1 LAKIVTRTDKIHSSP
16 TPVNVVLV
24 QPEIP
29 SNTGNIIRL
38 CANTGAKLH
47 LIGPLEFELNN
58 SKMRRAGLDYHDLC
72 SFNFHRTWNEFISKE
87 NPLTAKSYAITTRGK
102 SCFYQEN
109 FYKNCWIFF
118 GSETKGLSP
127 EHRSFFMSQNHL
139 KIPMQSHSRSLNLGN
154 AVAVCVYEIWRQ
166 SNFLT

>member
-1 LAKIVTRTDKIHSSP
+1 MAKIVTRTDKIHSSP

-47 LIGPLEFELNN
+47 LIGPLVFELNN

-72 SFNFHRTWNEFISKE
+72 SFNFHRTWN
-87 NPLTAKSYAITTRGK
+87 
-102 SCFYQEN
+102 
-109 FYKNCWIFF
+109 
-118 GSETKGLSP
+118 
-127 EHRSFFMSQNHL
+127 
-139 KIPMQSHSRSLNLGN
+139 
-154 AVAVCVYEIWRQ
+154 
-166 SNFLT
+166 